1 MQNNSLGLNAIDEV
15 LVALDHLCGL
25 DHVSHI
31 QIRQLPVTL
40 DHIAK
45 SAVTAVHEIAAR
57 SHELGVKEKEE
68 PLQGW
73 KTISVHAR
81 WGINLNYGTTVPRWS
96 LVVMMWTEG

>member
-1 MQNNSLGLNAIDEV
+1 VQNNSLGLNAIDEV

-68 PLQGW
+68 PLKGW
-73 KTISVHAR
+73 KKIQY
-81 WGINLNYGTTVPRWS
+81 L
-96 LVVMMWTEG
+96 LVGASTLIMEPPCQDGVLW